1 MMMIIYFCEMVALS
15 MSLHV
20 SKKVSSISPL
30 NKEKIHLKKIK
41 IRQSK

>member
-1 MMMIIYFCEMVALS
+1 MMMIIYFCEMVPLS

-30 NKEKIHLKKIK
+30 KKEKIHLKKIK